1 MFHVGYV
8 CLLVFMQNGR
18 KICQCIAS
26 LVAYF
31 ISKSEALLSNGRE
44 SIEKMALLPCF
55 AEFLLKKVADLGLYT
70 RKIPNLGF
78 ALKTD
83 KNVVKMG

>member
-8 CLLVFMQNGR
+8 CLLVFMQSGR
-18 KICQCIAS
+18 KICQCVAS

-44 SIEKMALLPCF
+44 SIEKLALLPCF
-55 AEFLLKKVADLGLYT
+55 AEFLLKKSCGFGGVDQKDSQLLYQF
-70 RKIPNLGF
+70 NLKR
-78 ALKTD
+78 A
-83 KNVVKMG
+83 